1 MIERHSPA
9 LSLSRQCAL
18 LGLSRSSLYYEPA
31 LPDVVT
37 LQLLRLI
44 DQQYLRTPYY
54 GSRRM
59 MVWLRSQGHAVG
71 RDRVRRLM
79 RTLGLE
85 AIYQKPRTSRP
96 NPEHRVYPYLL
107 RDLLIDRPG
116 QVWCAD
122 VCYIP
127 MRRGFLY
134 LVAIMDWVS
143 RFVLAWRL
151 SNTLHADFCVDAV
164 EAALATYG
172 KPDIFNTDQGA
183 QFTSD
188 AFTDVLLEAGV
199 RVSMDGKGRF
209 MDNIFV
215 ERLWRSLKY
224 EEVYLKAYETAAE
237 AKAGIG
243 NWFTFYNEERPHQAL
258 GYRTP
263 AAVYGG
269 SSWKPSGRAVDM
281 MDIADAMPTSPQPTT
296 AAGFQLI

>member
-18 LGLSRSSLYYEPA
+18 LGLSRSSLYYEPT
-31 LPDVVT
+31 LPDIAT

-107 RDLLIDRPG
+107 RDLPIDRPG

-122 VCYIP
+122 V
-127 MRRGFLY
+127 
-134 LVAIMDWVS
+134 
-143 RFVLAWRL
+143 LA
-151 SNTLHADFCVDAV
+151 
-164 EAALATYG
+164 
-172 KPDIFNTDQGA
+172 
-183 QFTSD
+183 
-188 AFTDVLLEAGV
+188 
-199 RVSMDGKGRF
+199 RV
-209 MDNIFV
+209 
-215 ERLWRSLKY
+215 
-224 EEVYLKAYETAAE
+224 
-237 AKAGIG
+237 
-243 NWFTFYNEERPHQAL
+243 
-258 GYRTP
+258 
-263 AAVYGG
+263 
-269 SSWKPSGRAVDM
+269 
-281 MDIADAMPTSPQPTT
+281 
-296 AAGFQLI
+296 